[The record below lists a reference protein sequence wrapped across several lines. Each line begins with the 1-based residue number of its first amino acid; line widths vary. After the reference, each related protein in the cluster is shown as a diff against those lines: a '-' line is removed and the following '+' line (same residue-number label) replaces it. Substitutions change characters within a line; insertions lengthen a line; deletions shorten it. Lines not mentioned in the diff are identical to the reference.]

1 MRPPVRKTSAGRRP
15 GGENALDETKR
26 KIQRAAKELIASQG
40 YTATT
45 IRQIARRVSMKGGSL
60 YYHYPGKNEI
70 LFAILDEGNQRLLD
84 AADRVMKSGLPDVP
98 AILRGLVYEHVRIL
112 AGDPAQFMVVT
123 RELKRLKGGRHQ
135 EIMAQ
140 RDRYEQIIQ
149 DVLRMGIRERTIRRC
164 NVKVVSYGLIS
175 LLNGVAS
182 WFDPRGPLSIER
194 IADEYVDVLL
204 EGLRA

>member
-1 MRPPVRKTSAGRRP
+1 MEDK
-15 GGENALDETKR
+15 KR
-26 KIQRAAKELIASQG
+26 KIQQAAKELIASQG

-70 LFAILDEGNQRLLD
+70 LFAILDEGNQHLLD
-84 AADRVMKSGLPDVP
+84 AAGRVMKSGLPDAP
-98 AILRGLVYEHVRIL
+98 AILRRLVYEHVRIL

-123 RELKRLKGGRHQ
+123 RELKRLKGGRRR

-140 RDRYEQIIQ
+140 RDQYERIIQ
-149 DVLRMGIRERTIRRC
+149 DVLRRGIRERTIRSC
-164 NVKVVSYGLIS
+164 NVKVVSYGLIAF
-175 LLNGVAS
+175 LNGVAS
-182 WFDPRGPLSIER
+182 WFNPRGPLGIAR
-194 IADEYVDVLL
+194 IADEYAEVLL